1 MIKVCDYEKHIR
13 KYQEELER
21 EELEHDRQQLRE
33 FIFKYGYGI
42 VEDTGSALRKDKDN
56 IRIKE
61 IKEQFKKNIDE
72 LHNEFY
78 DNFDENIPFDQQRI
92 IRKFVDFLKQNV

>member
-1 MIKVCDYEKHIR
+1 MCDYEKYIR

-33 FIFKYGYGI
+33 FIF
-42 VEDTGSALRKDKDN
+42 N
-56 IRIKE
+56 KE

-72 LHNEFY
+72 LHNKFY